1 MINQGGCP
9 DQIIAA
15 KWLVQKHLDPVLHD
29 HGIVVSNGLIS
40 EVMPLTVL
48 KAKYPSADIVGGDR
62 FALMPGFVN
71 AHHHSFGVSSVM
83 RGVPDQVLEPWIVEM
98 SGAPGLPKGLAAKL
112 AAASLLRSGVTTTID
127 MCGGIG
133 TIDEFADGVTETAR
147 GYRDSGIKTILAPG
161 MRAQNLLSQADG
173 EDAQFIASL
182 PIGMQEMANSMVC
195 KERPAVRDYIAC
207 VSEFVSNFND
217 HKMTE
222 VWFGPPGPQWCGM
235 EAFGDIVDAAISQDT
250 YIQTHVLESFSE
262 KLESNCSLEKSRVQA
277 LADEGL
283 LSPRLSLAHMVW
295 ASDSDIEIAS
305 QHGVSISHNPSS
317 NLRLRAGIA
326 PLREFLD
333 ANITVGL
340 GLDGTSLNDDD
351 DMFVEI
357 RLAVALHNARVD
369 TKTELSYA
377 DCFGLATLGGA
388 KMIGKT
394 GQVGELTVGASADL
408 ILVDLARLEWPW
420 VDPDIDPLNLILARA
435 KRDDVTAVMVEGHW
449 RLWDKQLVELDLIQL
464 GSEAAELLAASL
476 PSTARR
482 AQTKELAQAVHAW
495 HEAWGQNDIE
505 GRATYNTRH

>member
-1 MINQGGCP
+1 MIKQSSCP
-9 DQIIAA
+9 DQIISAR
-15 KWLVQKHLDPVLHD
+15 WLVQTHLDPVLHD

-40 EVMPLTVL
+40 EIMPLAVL
-48 KAKYPSADIVGGDR
+48 KTKYPSADIVGGDR

-71 AHHHSFGVSSVM
+71 AHHHSFGVSSLM

-112 AAASLLRSGVTTTID
+112 AAAALLRSGITTTVD
-127 MCGGIG
+127 MCGGIS
-133 TIDEFADGVTETAR
+133 ETAR
-147 GYRDSGIKTILAPG
+147 GYRESGIKTILAPG

-173 EDAQFIASL
+173 EDVQFIASL
-182 PIGMQEMANSMVC
+182 PVGMQEMANAMIR
-195 KERPAVRDYIAC
+195 KDRPAVRDYIAC

-217 HKMTE
+217 HKMTN

-262 KLESNCSLEKSRVQA
+262 KLESNCSLKKSRVQA

-326 PLREFLD
+326 PLSEFLD

-369 TKTELSYA
+369 TKSELSYD
-377 DCFGLATLGGA
+377 DCFGLATMGGA
-388 KMIGKT
+388 KMIGKM

-408 ILVDLARLEWPW
+408 ILVDLERLEWPW
-420 VDPDIDPLNLILARA
+420 VDPDIEPLNLILARA
-435 KRDDVTAVMVEGHW
+435 KRDDVTAVMVDGHW
-449 RLWDKQLVELDLIQL
+449 RLWDKQFVDLDLVQL
-464 GSEAAELLAASL
+464 GSEAAEFLTSSL

-482 AQTKELAQAVHAW
+482 ARTKELAKAVHAW
-495 HEAWGQNDIE
+495 HQAWGQNDIE